1 MIETAFTRLLNI
13 KHPIIQAGMTAATS
27 AELAAA
33 ASNAGAIGSISASLR
48 SAAQLEAEVAR
59 AQSLTEKPFAVNFAV
74 PLLNPDAYAAAL
86 GRRPAVVV
94 LAMGCSPELVQQAHD
109 VGAFVLAQVTT
120 VQQAREVAGFGVDGV
135 IAQGAESGGFTGG
148 IGTMTLVPQVVEA
161 VAPRPVVAAGG
172 IFDGRG
178 VAAALSMGASGA
190 NIGTRFL
197 LASESPILPVW
208 QQAII
213 SASSEDAQPREFLSA
228 LNPPSPIAF
237 PATARTLNSEF
248 IAEWQAKAALPGFQ
262 PGEMVQQALSLAMEG
277 RLGEIV
283 PFAGQS
289 AGAISEVRPA
299 SEIIEAIMAQA
310 ESAARGTVALFGR
323 D

>member
-1 MIETAFTRLLNI
+1 MIRTGLTELLGI
-13 KHPIIQAGMTAATS
+13 QHPIIQAGMTAATS

-33 ASNAGAIGSISASLR
+33 VANAGALGSISASLR
-48 SAAQLEAEVAR
+48 SAAQLEAEVAK
-59 AQSLTEKPFAVNFAV
+59 AQTLTDRPFAVNFAV

-86 GRRPAVVV
+86 SRRPAVVV
-94 LAMGCSPELVQQAHD
+94 LAMGCSPELVRQAKD
-109 VGAFVLAQVTT
+109 AGATVMAQVTT
-120 VQQAREVAGFGVDGV
+120 PQQARQVIEHGVEGL

-161 VAPRPVVAAGG
+161 ASPLPVVAAGG

-178 VAAALSMGASGA
+178 VAAALSMGAAGA

-213 SASSEDAQPREFLSA
+213 NASSEDAKPREFLSA

-237 PATARTLNSEF
+237 PATARTLESEF
-248 IAEWQAKAALPGFQ
+248 ITEWQEKASRPDFQ
-262 PGEMVQQALSLAMEG
+262 PQEMVQAALSLAMEG

-289 AGAISEVRPA
+289 AGAISDVRPA
-299 SEIIEAIMAQA
+299 AEIIEAIMAQA
-310 ESAARGTVALFGR
+310 EAAARNASALF